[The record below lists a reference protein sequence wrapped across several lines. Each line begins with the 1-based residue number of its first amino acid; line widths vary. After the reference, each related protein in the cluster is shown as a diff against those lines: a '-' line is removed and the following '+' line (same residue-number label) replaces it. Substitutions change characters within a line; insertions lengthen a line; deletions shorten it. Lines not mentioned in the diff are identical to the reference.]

1 MARRTKQVQTCSEQI
16 ENKEFNTMGPEQ
28 GGVMAVSDEMREQL
42 EMVIQYGDQV
52 KAMFKEQDDVDYEI
66 SDYDEPIT
74 QLLGHMNEIMEAIDG
89 GW

>member
-1 MARRTKQVQTCSEQI
+1 MAI
-16 ENKEFNTMGPEQ
+16 
-28 GGVMAVSDEMREQL
+28 SDEMREQL
-42 EMVIQYGDQV
+42 EQVVQYGDQI

-74 QLLGHMNEIMEAIDG
+74 QLLGHMNEVMETIDG

>member
-1 MARRTKQVQTCSEQI
+1 MAI
-16 ENKEFNTMGPEQ
+16 
-28 GGVMAVSDEMREQL
+28 SDEMREQL
-42 EMVIQYGDQV
+42 EMVVQYGDQV

-74 QLLGHMNEIMEAIDG
+74 QLLGHMNEVMETIDG

>member
-1 MARRTKQVQTCSEQI
+1 
-16 ENKEFNTMGPEQ
+16 MGPEQ
-28 GGVMAVSDEMREQL
+28 GGIMAVSDEMREQL

-66 SDYDEPIT
+66 GDYDEPIT
-74 QLLGHMNEIMEAIDG
+74 QLLGHMNEVMEAIDG

>member
-1 MARRTKQVQTCSEQI
+1 
-16 ENKEFNTMGPEQ
+16 MGSEQ
-28 GGVMAVSDEMREQL
+28 GGVMAISDEMREQL

-66 SDYDEPIT
+66 GDYDEPIT
-74 QLLGHMNEIMEAIDG
+74 QMLGHMNEVMENIDG

>member
-1 MARRTKQVQTCSEQI
+1 MAI
-16 ENKEFNTMGPEQ
+16 
-28 GGVMAVSDEMREQL
+28 SDEMREQL

-74 QLLGHMNEIMEAIDG
+74 QLLGHMNEVMENIDG

>member
-1 MARRTKQVQTCSEQI
+1 MAI
-16 ENKEFNTMGPEQ
+16 
-28 GGVMAVSDEMREQL
+28 SDEMREQL

-66 SDYDEPIT
+66 TDYDEPIS
-74 QLLGHMNEIMEAIDG
+74 QMLGHMNEVMETIDG

>member
-1 MARRTKQVQTCSEQI
+1 MLNGR
-16 ENKEFNTMGPEQ
+16 NKVIQ
-28 GGVMAVSDEMREQL
+28 GGIMAISNEMREQL

-66 SDYDEPIT
+66 GDYDEPIT

>member
-1 MARRTKQVQTCSEQI
+1 
-16 ENKEFNTMGPEQ
+16 MGPKQ
-28 GGVMAVSDEMREQL
+28 GGLMAISDEMREQL

-66 SDYDEPIT
+66 GDYDEPIT
-74 QLLGHMNEIMEAIDG
+74 QMLGHMNEVMENIDG